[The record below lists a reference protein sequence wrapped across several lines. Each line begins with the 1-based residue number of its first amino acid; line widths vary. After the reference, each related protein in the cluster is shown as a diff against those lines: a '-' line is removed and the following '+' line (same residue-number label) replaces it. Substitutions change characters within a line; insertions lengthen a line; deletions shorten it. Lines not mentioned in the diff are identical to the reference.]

1 MLALSVRDLVAGYG
15 ELDILQ
21 EVSVHVGR
29 QEIVTI
35 IGPNGAG
42 KSTLL
47 RTIFG
52 LIRPK
57 RGSVIFFG
65 EDVTGE
71 RPERLAAKGMA
82 FVPQSRNV
90 FPRLTV
96 EENLEMGAYAR
107 RADAR
112 ARIAQVYELFPA
124 LKEKRRRP
132 AGVLSGGEQQMVAI
146 GRALIM
152 EPRLLLLDEPTAGL
166 SPAAQ
171 RMILQKVAAINLSGV
186 PILMIEQNAKAAL
199 AVSHRAYVLTMGQ
212 NRLDGPAEKLL
223 ADPGVGKLFLGG

>member
-112 ARIAQVYELFPA
+112 TRIAQVYELFPA

-171 RMILQKVAAINLSGV
+171 RMILQKVAEINLSGV